1 MLHGLTGRRTYG
13 VLPFQHGLGIDEED
27 GLRVS
32 LRGAVRESVVAPPV
46 GDDVLRVAVCA
57 VPLMSNFTDVDALAA
72 EPGVVVRFVD
82 RAEELVDADLVVVPG
97 TRGTVRALRW
107 LRERGLAD
115 ALARRAAEGR
125 PVLGICGGFQV
136 LGEHIEDDVESR
148 EGSVAG
154 LGLLPVR
161 VRFARE
167 KTLARP
173 VGEALGEPVEGYE
186 IHHGV
191 AEVAGG
197 EAFLDGCRV
206 GEMWGT
212 HWHGS
217 LESDGFRRRFLA
229 GWRGRPAPLR
239 PRART
244 SFAALREE
252 QLDLLGDLIE
262 EHADTDALLS
272 LIEKGAPAGL
282 PFIAPGAP
290 VTGGPGTRPRPPR
303 PLPERSFEC
312 HHAPRHQGGPVSTPY
327 PFTALVGQDDLRLAL
342 LLNAVSPAVGGVLV
356 RGEKGTAKSTA
367 VRALSA
373 LLPEVPVVA
382 GCRFSLRPGRR
393 RPELP
398 RRPAR
403 GGRRAARPAR
413 MVELP
418 VGASEDRLVGALD
431 IERALAE
438 GVKAFEPG
446 LLADAHRGILYVDEV
461 NLLHDHLV
469 DLLLDAAAMGASY
482 VEREGV
488 SVRHAAR
495 FLLVGTMNPEE
506 GELRP
511 QLLDRFGLTVE
522 VAASRETDQR
532 VEVVRR
538 RLAHDDDPEA
548 FAGRWADE
556 EAALRDRVVA
566 ARALLPQVVLGDGA
580 LRQIAATCAAFEVD
594 GMRADIVMARTATAL
609 AAWAGRTD
617 VRSEDVRQAALLAL
631 PHRRRRNPFDAPGLD
646 EDKLDETLDEAR
658 EDDAPEP
665 PGSPEPP
672 EGDDDPD
679 GGPGGGGGQPPAD
692 GGPDSPGLPPQQSRD
707 QAEDRNQGEGAGQED
722 APAPQAPAAGGP
734 GEQGAVSAA
743 EPFRTR
749 MLSVPGIGEGAAG
762 RRSRARTEHGR
773 TTGSRR
779 PRGALTKLHLA
790 ATVQAAAPHQR
801 ARGRSGTGLVVRRDD
816 LRQATREGREGN
828 LVLFVVDASGS
839 MAARQRMSAVKGA
852 VLSLLLDAYQRR
864 DKVGLVTFRGSA
876 AEVALPPTSSVDAAA
891 ARLETLPT
899 GGRTPLAAGLLRAH
913 DVLRVER
920 LRDAA
925 RRPLLVVVTDGRA
938 TGGVEPVA
946 QAGRAARLF
955 AADGVA
961 SVVVD
966 CESGYVRLGLAG
978 QLAGEL
984 GGTAVTLDELRADSI
999 AGLVKDV
1006 QGHGNHSRKAA

>member
-1 MLHGLTGRRTYG
+1 MTT
-13 VLPFQHGLGIDEED
+13 PF
-27 GLRVS
+27 
-32 LRGAVRESVVAPPV
+32 
-46 GDDVLRVAVCA
+46 
-57 VPLMSNFTDVDALAA
+57 
-72 EPGVVVRFVD
+72 
-82 RAEELVDADLVVVPG
+82 
-97 TRGTVRALRW
+97 
-107 LRERGLAD
+107 
-115 ALARRAAEGR
+115 
-125 PVLGICGGFQV
+125 
-136 LGEHIEDDVESR
+136 
-148 EGSVAG
+148 
-154 LGLLPVR
+154 
-161 VRFARE
+161 
-167 KTLARP
+167 
-173 VGEALGEPVEGYE
+173 
-186 IHHGV
+186 
-191 AEVAGG
+191 
-197 EAFLDGCRV
+197 
-206 GEMWGT
+206 
-212 HWHGS
+212 
-217 LESDGFRRRFLA
+217 
-229 GWRGRPAPLR
+229 
-239 PRART
+239 
-244 SFAALREE
+244 
-252 QLDLLGDLIE
+252 
-262 EHADTDALLS
+262 
-272 LIEKGAPAGL
+272 
-282 PFIAPGAP
+282 
-290 VTGGPGTRPRPPR
+290 
-303 PLPERSFEC
+303 
-312 HHAPRHQGGPVSTPY
+312 
-327 PFTALVGQDDLRLAL
+327 PFTAVVGQDDLRLAL

-373 LLPEVPVVA
+373 LLPEVAVVP
-382 GCRFSLRPGRR
+382 GCRFSCDPAAPDPACPDGPHEVGPG
-393 RPELP
+393 
-398 RRPAR
+398 A
-403 GGRRAARPAR
+403 GRPAR

-522 VAASRETDQR
+522 VAASREPDQR

-538 RLAHDDDPEA
+538 RLAYDDDPDG
-548 FAGRWADE
+548 FATRWADE
-556 EAALRDRVVA
+556 ESAVRARIIA
-566 ARALLPQVVLGDGA
+566 ARALLPSVRLGDGA

-617 VRSEDVRQAALLAL
+617 VLAEDVRQAALLAL

-646 EDKLDETLDEAR
+646 ENKLDETLEEFA
-658 EDDAPEP
+658 EQEQGPE
-665 PGSPEPP
+665 
-672 EGDDDPD
+672 DDDPGPD
-679 GGPGGGGGQPPAD
+679 GPGGGGGQQPPESDSD
-692 GGPDSPGLPPQQSRD
+692 GPQGGDTGARPE
-707 QAEDRNQGEGAGQED
+707 AGESGE
-722 APAPQAPAAGGP
+722 PQPSGS
-734 GEQGAVSAA
+734 GEQQPVRAS
-743 EPFRTR
+743 EPFRAKV
-749 MLSVPGIGEGAAG
+749 LSVPGIGEGAAG

-773 TTGSRR
+773 TTGARR
-779 PRGALTKLHLA
+779 PQGALTKLHLA

-801 ARGRSGTGLVVRRDD
+801 ARGRSGRGLVVRRDD

-876 AEVALPPTSSVDAAA
+876 ADVALPPTSSVDAAA
-891 ARLETLPT
+891 VRLESLPT
-899 GGRTPLAAGLLRAH
+899 GGRTPLAAGLLKAH

-920 LRDAA
+920 MRDPA
-925 RRPLLVVVTDGRA
+925 RRALVVVVTDGRA
-938 TGGVEPVA
+938 TGGPEPVA
-946 QAGRAARLF
+946 LAGRAARLF

-966 CESGYVRLGLAG
+966 CESGPVRLGLAG

-984 GGTAVTLDELRADSI
+984 ESTAVTLDELRADSI

-1006 QGHGNHSRKAA
+1006 QRRAA

>member
-1 MLHGLTGRRTYG
+1 MT
-13 VLPFQHGLGIDEED
+13 
-27 GLRVS
+27 
-32 LRGAVRESVVAPPV
+32 
-46 GDDVLRVAVCA
+46 
-57 VPLMSNFTDVDALAA
+57 
-72 EPGVVVRFVD
+72 
-82 RAEELVDADLVVVPG
+82 
-97 TRGTVRALRW
+97 
-107 LRERGLAD
+107 
-115 ALARRAAEGR
+115 
-125 PVLGICGGFQV
+125 
-136 LGEHIEDDVESR
+136 
-148 EGSVAG
+148 
-154 LGLLPVR
+154 
-161 VRFARE
+161 
-167 KTLARP
+167 
-173 VGEALGEPVEGYE
+173 
-186 IHHGV
+186 
-191 AEVAGG
+191 
-197 EAFLDGCRV
+197 
-206 GEMWGT
+206 
-212 HWHGS
+212 
-217 LESDGFRRRFLA
+217 
-229 GWRGRPAPLR
+229 
-239 PRART
+239 
-244 SFAALREE
+244 
-252 QLDLLGDLIE
+252 
-262 EHADTDALLS
+262 
-272 LIEKGAPAGL
+272 
-282 PFIAPGAP
+282 
-290 VTGGPGTRPRPPR
+290 
-303 PLPERSFEC
+303 
-312 HHAPRHQGGPVSTPY
+312 TPY

-373 LLPEVPVVA
+373 LLPQVPVVA
-382 GCRFSLRPGRR
+382 GCRFSCD
-393 RPELP
+393 
-398 RRPAR
+398 PAAPDPACPDGPHDA
-403 GGRRAARPAR
+403 GGASVRDAR

-538 RLAHDDDPEA
+538 RLAYDDDA
-548 FAGRWADE
+548 DGFAARWHDE
-556 EAALRDRVVA
+556 ESAVRARIVA
-566 ARALLPQVVLGDGA
+566 ARALLPHVRLGDGA

-609 AAWAGRTD
+609 AAWAGRED
-617 VRSEDVRQAALLAL
+617 VLAEDVRQAALLAL

-646 EDKLDETLDEAR
+646 EDKLDDTLEQASDG
-658 EDDAPEP
+658 DQ
-665 PGSPEPP
+665 
-672 EGDDDPD
+672 GDDDPD
-679 GGPGGGGGQPPAD
+679 PDGPGGGGGGKPPES
-692 GGPDSPGLPPQQSRD
+692 GPDTPGSPESQSD
-707 QAEDRNQGEGAGQED
+707 AGQED
-722 APAPQAPAAGGP
+722 EASPAQAPAAGG
-734 GEQGAVSAA
+734 GEQQPVRAA
-743 EPFRTR
+743 EPFRTK
-749 MLSVPGIGEGAAG
+749 MLSVPGLGEGAAG

-773 TTGSRR
+773 TTGARR
-779 PRGALTKLHLA
+779 PQGALTKLHLA

-801 ARGRSGTGLVVRRDD
+801 ARGRSGRGLVVRRDD

-864 DKVGLVTFRGSA
+864 DKVGLVTFRGA
-876 AEVALPPTSSVDAAA
+876 DAEVALPPTSSVDAAA
-891 ARLETLPT
+891 ARLESLPT
-899 GGRTPLAAGLLRAH
+899 GGRTPVAAGLLKAH
-913 DVLRVER
+913 EVLRVER
-920 LRDAA
+920 LRDPA
-925 RRPLLVVVTDGRA
+925 RRPLVVVVTDGRA

-955 AADGVA
+955 GAAGIA

-966 CESGYVRLGLAG
+966 CESGPVRLGLAG

-984 GGTAVTLDELRADSI
+984 GGTAVTLDELRAESI

-1006 QGHGNHSRKAA
+1006 QGTRMRSVA

>member
-1 MLHGLTGRRTYG
+1 MTT
-13 VLPFQHGLGIDEED
+13 PF
-27 GLRVS
+27 
-32 LRGAVRESVVAPPV
+32 
-46 GDDVLRVAVCA
+46 
-57 VPLMSNFTDVDALAA
+57 
-72 EPGVVVRFVD
+72 
-82 RAEELVDADLVVVPG
+82 
-97 TRGTVRALRW
+97 
-107 LRERGLAD
+107 
-115 ALARRAAEGR
+115 
-125 PVLGICGGFQV
+125 
-136 LGEHIEDDVESR
+136 
-148 EGSVAG
+148 
-154 LGLLPVR
+154 
-161 VRFARE
+161 
-167 KTLARP
+167 
-173 VGEALGEPVEGYE
+173 
-186 IHHGV
+186 
-191 AEVAGG
+191 
-197 EAFLDGCRV
+197 
-206 GEMWGT
+206 
-212 HWHGS
+212 
-217 LESDGFRRRFLA
+217 
-229 GWRGRPAPLR
+229 
-239 PRART
+239 
-244 SFAALREE
+244 
-252 QLDLLGDLIE
+252 
-262 EHADTDALLS
+262 
-272 LIEKGAPAGL
+272 
-282 PFIAPGAP
+282 
-290 VTGGPGTRPRPPR
+290 
-303 PLPERSFEC
+303 
-312 HHAPRHQGGPVSTPY
+312 
-327 PFTALVGQDDLRLAL
+327 PFTAVVGQDDLRLGL
-342 LLNAVSPAVGGVLV
+342 LLNAVSPSIGGILV
-356 RGEKGTAKSTA
+356 RGEKGTAKSTT

-373 LLPEVPVVA
+373 LLPEVDVVP
-382 GCRFSLRPGRR
+382 GCRFSCA
-393 RPELP
+393 
-398 RRPAR
+398 PAAPDPACPD
-403 GGRRAARPAR
+403 GPHEVRAGTTRPAR

-522 VAASRETDQR
+522 VAASREPDQR

-538 RLAHDDDPEA
+538 RLAHDDDPA
-548 FAGRWADE
+548 GFAARWADE
-556 EAALRDRVVA
+556 EAAVRQRIVA
-566 ARALLPQVVLGDGA
+566 ARELLPQVRLGDAA

-617 VRSEDVRQAALLAL
+617 VLAEDVRQAALLAL

-646 EDKLDETLDEAR
+646 EDKLDRTLEEFGDQ
-658 EDDAPEP
+658 
-665 PGSPEPP
+665 G

-679 GGPGGGGGQPPAD
+679 PDGPGGGGGQPSSE
-692 GGPDSPGLPPQQSRD
+692 GPDQGGSGARPE
-707 QAEDRNQGEGAGQED
+707 AGEGGEPQPAG
-722 APAPQAPAAGGP
+722 A
-734 GEQGAVSAA
+734 GEQSAVRAA

-749 MLSVPGIGEGAAG
+749 VLSVPGIGEGAAG

-773 TTGSRR
+773 TIGARR

-801 ARGRSGTGLVVRRDD
+801 ARGRSGPGLVVRRDD
-816 LRQATREGREGN
+816 LRQAVREGREGN

-839 MAARQRMSAVKGA
+839 MAARQRMGAVKGA

-864 DKVGLVTFRGSA
+864 DKVGLVTFRGSSA
-876 AEVALPPTSSVDAAA
+876 DVALPPTSSVDAAA
-891 ARLETLPT
+891 ARLESLPT
-899 GGRTPLAAGLLRAH
+899 GGRTPLAAGLLKAH

-925 RRPLLVVVTDGRA
+925 RRPLVVVVTDGRA
-938 TGGVEPVA
+938 TGGPEPVA
-946 QAGRAARLF
+946 LASRAARLF

-966 CESGYVRLGLAG
+966 CEAGPVRLGLAG

-984 GGTAVTLDELRADSI
+984 GGAAVTLDELRADAI

-1006 QGHGNHSRKAA
+1006 QRRAA